1 MAKKLITKPRDF
13 PSVEELLQH
22 RTLKKFVSALP
33 RPVAVELIREVVA
46 QNKVKLKKG
55 LPSISEASLLSEIK
69 VAMTGTKR
77 DEIKPV
83 INATGIVVHTNLGR
97 APLSAELFDAVKPT
111 VTGYSNI
118 ELDLETGSRGK
129 RGVACERYLAMLA
142 GSESATVVNNCAAA
156 VFLIVNTL
164 ASRRQVLVSRG
175 ELVQIG
181 GGFRIPDILKKSGA
195 KLCEVGTTN
204 ITTRSDY
211 ESNLNQQTAV
221 ILKVHKSNF
230 VQAGFTQE
238 VPLKELVVLGRTH
251 GIPVVNDLGSGV
263 FVPIKELL
271 GFSEPTAQQ
280 SIRDGADLVC
290 FSGDKM
296 LGGVQAGLI
305 VGRTDLIK
313 KIKKNPLFR
322 TMRVDKIVF
331 SMLEKLFAIYLDG
344 QFQTEIKLWTM
355 LSVPE
360 AELYKRGKALLKELG
375 NPPGLSV
382 EATKSYVGGG
392 ALPEA
397 GIPSVGIVFSS
408 EFKATFL
415 MQKFR
420 HMNPPVIG
428 RIEDDHFI
436 LDLKAVSVEQ
446 LEILRQS
453 IEKVIKH

>member
-1 MAKKLITKPRDF
+1 MAEKLITKPRDF
-13 PSVEELLQH
+13 PSIEELLQH
-22 RTLKKFVSALP
+22 HALKKFIAALP
-33 RPVAVELIREVVA
+33 RPVAGELIREVVA
-46 QNKVKLKKG
+46 QNKEKLKKG
-55 LPSISEASLLSEIK
+55 LLSISQASLLSEIK
-69 VAMTGTKR
+69 ASMIGAKR
-77 DEIKPV
+77 DEISPV
-83 INATGIVVHTNLGR
+83 INAAGIVVHTNLGR
-97 APLSAELFDAVKPT
+97 APLSKELFDAVKST
-111 VTGYSNI
+111 VTGYSNM

-129 RGVACERYLAMLA
+129 RGAACERYLAVLA
-142 GSESATVVNNCAAA
+142 GSESATVINNCAAA
-156 VFLIVNTL
+156 FFLIVNTL
-164 ASRRQVLVSRG
+164 ANRRQVLVSRG

-211 ESNLNQQTAV
+211 ESNLNRHTAV

-230 VQAGFTQE
+230 VQAGFTDE
-238 VPLKELVVLGRTH
+238 VPLKELVALGKAH
-251 GIPVVNDLGSGV
+251 GIPVINDLGSGV
-263 FVPIKELL
+263 FVSTKEML
-271 GFSEPTAQQ
+271 GFSEPTVQQ

-305 VGRTDLIK
+305 VGRTELIK

-322 TMRVDKIVF
+322 TMRVDKFVF

-344 QFQTEIKLWTM
+344 QFQTKIKLWTM

-360 AELYKRGKALLKELG
+360 AELYKRGKNLLRELG
-375 NPPGLSV
+375 NPSGLSV

-397 GIPSVGIVFSS
+397 GIPSVGIVFSDDY
-408 EFKATFL
+408 KATEL
-415 MQKFR
+415 MRKFR
-420 HMNPPVIG
+420 LLTPPVIG
-428 RIEDDHFI
+428 RIENDRFI
-436 LDLKAVSVEQ
+436 LDLKAVLPDQ

-453 IEKVIKH
+453 IINVIKH